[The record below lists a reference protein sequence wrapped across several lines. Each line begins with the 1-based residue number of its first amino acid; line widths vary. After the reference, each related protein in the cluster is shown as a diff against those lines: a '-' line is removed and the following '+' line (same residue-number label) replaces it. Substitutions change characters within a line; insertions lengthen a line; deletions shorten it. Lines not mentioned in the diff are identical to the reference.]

1 MKRFLIPLVSF
12 LVVAVAVPSLAS
24 AKGKDHAAGVRQAI
38 AQTGERHDN
47 GLHLGQLKREN
58 KDKPDRP
65 AERRMVFVRGT
76 VNAISGT
83 QLTILGSGTVT
94 KVDAAQA
101 TIYRSFWQ
109 KIALSEVRVN
119 DQVVIWG
126 TQMENN
132 DVVKALII
140 LDFGASVRTETL
152 TGTVVSGS
160 ITATQFK
167 LQTAARGVQTVSF
180 TSSTTFLKNGST
192 ATTADLVADA
202 SVRVTG
208 TSHQSTNVFE
218 ATKVEIIV
226 RPGVLSF
233 TGTVS
238 AIEGSMLSITSN
250 SVVRKVDASSAKIVS
265 SSGTVSGLHELLLGD
280 EVRVEGTRASGSTTV
295 KASLITNLSL
305 TSQTTYRI
313 DMDDNNRVIDARV
326 GDRVLLDLSDSYHWT
341 VSNSNTAAVDL
352 ARASFSGYE
361 GLYLAKAAGSSTL
374 TLTGDPTCRL
384 LSPACSTP
392 SLLLRVEIR
401 VR

>member
-1 MKRFLIPLVSF
+1 MKRFLIPIVSF
-12 LVVAVAVPSLAS
+12 LVVAIAVPSFAS
-24 AKGKDHAAGVRQAI
+24 AKGKDHVAGVRQAI

-47 GLHLGQLKREN
+47 GLHLGQLKHEN

-65 AERRMVFVRGT
+65 TERRMVFVRGT

-94 KVDAAQA
+94 KIDAAQA
-101 TIYRSFWQ
+101 TVYRSFWQ
-109 KIALSEVRVN
+109 KTALSDVRVN

-126 TQMENN
+126 TQMEN
-132 DVVKALII
+132 DVVKALIV

-160 ITATQFK
+160 ITASQFK

-180 TSSTTFLKNGST
+180 TNSTTFLKNGSA

-208 TSHQSTNVFE
+208 TSNQSTNAFE
-218 ATKVEIIV
+218 ATKVEITA
-226 RPGVLSF
+226 RPEVLSF

-250 SVVRKVDASSAKIVS
+250 SVVRKVNAASAKIIS

-280 EVRVEGTRASGSTTV
+280 EVKVEGARVSGSTTV
-295 KASLITNLSL
+295 NASLITNLSL
-305 TSQTTYRI
+305 TSQTMYRI

-341 VSNSNTAAVDL
+341 VRNSNTAAVDL
-352 ARASFSGYE
+352 ARTSFSGYE

-374 TLTGDPTCRL
+374 MLTGDPTCRL
-384 LSPACSTP
+384 SSPACSTP